1 MTLAEKIYKEALDLP
16 VEDRLSLID
25 KLIISTNLPT
35 RKDIDKAWSKEVY
48 QRFRQLESGK
58 STIIP
63 GEEVFDKVK
72 KKFSKS
78 PMVFFTE

>member
-1 MTLAEKIYKEALDLP
+1 MTLEEKIYKEALDLP

-25 KLIISTNLPT
+25 KLITSTNLPT
-35 RKDIDKAWSKEVY
+35 QKDIDKAWSKEVDR
-48 QRFRQLESGK
+48 RFRQLESGK

-72 KKFSKS
+72 KKFSK
-78 PMVFFTE
+78 